1 MALGDAHH
9 VGAELGQGLR
19 LDLVDE
25 VGNVSEVGVERAAR
39 DAGALGH
46 GGHRDAGEVTR
57 GVYLLREGLAQR
69 ASRSDAA
76 AVRALR
82 DGRRGHGVSEGLVHA
97 CLSTWSGCVISQ
109 PA

>member
-9 VGAELGQGLR
+9 VGAELGQSLH

-25 VGNVSEVGVERAAR
+25 VGNVSEVGVERAAC

-46 GGHRDAGEVTR
+46 GGYRDAGEVAR
-57 GVYLLREGLAQR
+57 GVYLVREGLTQR
-69 ASRSDAA
+69 ASRSNAA

-82 DGRRGHGVSEGLVHA
+82 DRRRDRGVSEGLVHA